1 MLLVVQ
7 KKIKSGIKRFEGD
20 VTINDIIITKNNSKK
35 IPKNS
40 IIKTGD
46 SSNLMFVDAKD
57 AFLLR
62 SNTIL
67 KIEHHK
73 NKKRIIGF
81 EVLKG
86 GVLSVFSR
94 KKRKIR
100 TPSALIGIRGTGVYV
115 EVDDEKSYI
124 CTCYG
129 KAILQRKDNLDVKEL
144 VKTSHHD
151 EPRYIYIDK
160 KNIEKAP
167 VINHSDLELIM
178 LEEQVLRKPPF
189 VDKDGK
195 IKAGYY

>member
-1 MLLVVQ
+1 MWLK
-7 KKIKSGIKRFEGD
+7 KKIKSGIKRFKGD

>member
-1 MLLVVQ
+1 
-7 KKIKSGIKRFEGD
+7 
-20 VTINDIIITKNNSKK
+20 
-35 IPKNS
+35 
-40 IIKTGD
+40 
-46 SSNLMFVDAKD
+46 MFVDAKD

-129 KAILQRKDNLDVKEL
+129 KAILQRKDNLDVKES

-151 EPRYIYIDK
+151 EPRYIYVDK

>member
-1 MLLVVQ
+1 
-7 KKIKSGIKRFEGD
+7 
-20 VTINDIIITKNNSKK
+20 
-35 IPKNS
+35 
-40 IIKTGD
+40 
-46 SSNLMFVDAKD
+46 MFVDAKD

-115 EVDDEKSYI
+115 EVYDEKSYI

-178 LEEQVLRKPPF
+178 LEEQVLRKPI
-189 VDKDGK
+189 K
-195 IKAGYY
+195 ISKI